1 MHSKNMLFTPI
12 KVGSHEVENR
22 IVINSMECCDA
33 DLEGNPSELT
43 YERYE
48 KLFKGN
54 AGIIFLEAIT
64 ITYESIARIHQLSIL
79 PQNKKQLEK
88 FVSKMKQINSKPLF
102 IFQLTHS
109 GELSNPKFSK
119 QVTVKPLPGYGG
131 ELLSEDDIEHFIN
144 QFVEASKIAYEI
156 GADGVDLKLCHGY
169 LGSQLLRPW
178 NDRNW
183 KYGGSW
189 ENRSRFAFELIERV
203 VKAIN
208 DPKFLI
214 GSKISMWEGFPGGFG
229 TSGPRSGYLD
239 MTEPIALAKGLEERG
254 AKFIMQSAGSPS
266 LTLALTQP
274 DKRIPDYVYL
284 HHYFSKILKDNLKP
298 ETIVIGS
305 AYSIFSNGKN
315 NLRALNP
322 EEKTFLYWGDKNIR
336 EGIVDMVALGRQ
348 SLADP
353 LIVAK
358 LIAGKE
364 NEVNW
369 CTACDSC
376 IEFLIRQSPV
386 GCAIYNKFYRDS
398 LKKIRQQERKQTE
411 KRT

>member
-1 MHSKNMLFTPI
+1 MDSENKLFSSI
-12 KVGSHEVENR
+12 KIGEHTAKNR
-22 IVINSMECCDA
+22 IVINAMECCDA
-33 DLEGNPSELT
+33 DLDGNPSDIT
-43 YERYE
+43 YQRYE
-48 KLFKGN
+48 NLFKGDP
-54 AGIIFLEAIT
+54 GMIFLEAIT

-79 PQNKKQLEK
+79 PKNITSLKK
-88 FVSKMKQINSKPLF
+88 FVEHLKKINNKPLF

-131 ELLSEDDIEHFIN
+131 ELLSEDDIKHFIK
-144 QFVEASKIAYEI
+144 QFVEASKIVHDI

-178 NDRNW
+178 NDRKW
-183 KYGGSW
+183 KYGGPW
-189 ENRSRFAFELIERV
+189 ENRSRFAYELIESV
-203 VKAIN
+203 FNAIN

-239 MTEPIALAKGLEERG
+239 MSEPIDLAKGLEERG
-254 AKFIMQSAGSPS
+254 AHYIMQSAGSPS

-284 HHYFSKILKDNLKP
+284 HHYFSKILRDNLKP
-298 ETIVIGS
+298 GTVVIGS

-315 NLRALNP
+315 NLRALEP
-322 EEKTFLYWGDKNIR
+322 EEKTLLYWANKNIR

-353 LIVAK
+353 LIPIK
-358 LIAGKE
+358 LITGKE
-364 NEVNW
+364 DEINW

-386 GCAIYNKFYRDS
+386 GCAIYNKYYRDS
-398 LKKIRQQERKQTE
+398 LRNIRQQEGKLKE

>member
-1 MHSKNMLFTPI
+1 MNSENLVFSPI
-12 KVGSHEVENR
+12 QIGYRKVENR
-22 IVINSMECCDA
+22 IVMNAMECCDA
-33 DLEGNPSELT
+33 DLEGNPSDLT
-43 YERYE
+43 YKRYE
-48 KLFKGN
+48 NLFRGN
-54 AGIIFLEAIT
+54 AGVIFLEAIT

-88 FVSKMKQINSKPLF
+88 FVSRMKQINNKPLF

-131 ELLSEDDIEHFIN
+131 ELLNEDDIKHFIN
-144 QFVEASKIAYEI
+144 QFVEASKIAYDV

-178 NDRNW
+178 NDRKW
-183 KYGGSW
+183 KYGGPW

-203 VKAIN
+203 RNTIN

-229 TSGPRSGYLD
+229 TSSPRSGYPD

-254 AKFIMQSAGSPS
+254 ANFIMQSAGSPS

-274 DKRIPDYVYL
+274 DKKIPDYVYL
-284 HHYFSKILKDNLKP
+284 HHYFSKILRDNLKKQ
-298 ETIVIGS
+298 TIVMGS

-315 NLRALNP
+315 NLRALEP
-322 EEKTFLYWGDKNIR
+322 EEKTFLYWADKNIR

-353 LIVAK
+353 LIPEK
-358 LIAGKE
+358 LISGREK
-364 NEVNW
+364 EVNW

-386 GCAIYNKFYRDS
+386 GCAIYNKYYRDS
-398 LKKIRQQERKQTE
+398 LKKIRLEEGKLKE